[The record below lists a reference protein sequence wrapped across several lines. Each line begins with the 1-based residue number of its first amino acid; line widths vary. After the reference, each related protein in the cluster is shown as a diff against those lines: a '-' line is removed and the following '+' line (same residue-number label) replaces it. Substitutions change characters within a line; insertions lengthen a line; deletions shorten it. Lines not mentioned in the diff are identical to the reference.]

1 MPASSLV
8 SKPTSTL
15 GSDCRGSFRSTA
27 SSVAG
32 FNLAAH
38 PAAFAIEVSF
48 GEAVDI
54 ILVYSAGGN
63 AAPTPFHSLCCF
75 AFHCKA
81 CVAEWSHSAIF
92 QAQSCLRGANV
103 ISSRHALGYLADSS
117 GSGGRCTVAR
127 AHPPKTAARQTPSG
141 TAGTHFAL
149 SFDDRISMDCCRNRR
164 LAWLGSWVHKH
175 GIGFRY
181 WS

>member
-15 GSDCRGSFRSTA
+15 GSDCRGSLRRTA

-32 FNLAAH
+32 FSLAAH
-38 PAAFAIEVSF
+38 PAAFAMEVSF

-54 ILVYSAGGN
+54 VLMYSTGGN
-63 AAPTPFHSLCCF
+63 SAPSPFLSLCCF

-81 CVAEWSHSAIF
+81 CAAESSHGAIF
-92 QAQSCLRGANV
+92 HALSCLRRANV

-117 GSGGRCTVAR
+117 SSGDDHSVAGAHPPETVAR
-127 AHPPKTAARQTPSG
+127 QTTG
-141 TAGTHFAL
+141 GAAGTHFTL
-149 SFDDRISMDCCRNRR
+149 PFDDRISMDC
-164 LAWLGSWVHKH
+164 
-175 GIGFRY
+175 
-181 WS
+181 